1 MDSDTTRKRA
11 MESGGFSTE
20 PKLYQVVREYILS
33 RTHDRRLL
41 VDLGCGSGALF
52 KTVGTEFA
60 DYVGVDI
67 VRYEAFP
74 VGQHVKLVLGDLDT
88 GRSPLRDSCAD
99 VVCSIETIEHLENPR
114 ALFREIVRLVKPG
127 GLVVVT
133 TPNQLTLASKLS
145 LVLKNE
151 FIHFQERPGLYP
163 SHLTALLEIDLLRM
177 ARENGLDDMEA
188 VYTGCG
194 RIPLS
199 AAQWPRFLTA
209 RRGRRGRAFSDNV
222 ILLARKPST
231 QR

>member
-99 VVCSIETIEHLENPR
+99 VVCSIEAIARVNR
-114 ALFREIVRLVKPG
+114 VFRDKPG